1 VTGRLRPRVR
11 RPAAVLTAVLVVTTM
26 AVLVGCGVPS
36 DDKPREISRDAL
48 GPPLKDRTL
57 TTAAAGGAPGTPTHA
72 ETGYLV
78 HTSDVSDTGDT
89 ERLEAVPIDVAN
101 PTEQGN
107 LVTLVIERLIAL
119 TPDQLGL
126 TGLVN
131 AVPSDTKVRSATVTP
146 DGVLQLDLANLGNIE
161 SSLQRLAVAQ
171 LVFTATGIESEGIR
185 SVVFSID
192 GQPTAVPTETGTAT
206 AGTAV
211 SRADYPKFLDQ
222 VQSVAPTAGSG

>member
-1 VTGRLRPRVR
+1 MTRRRPPAGRRAG
-11 RPAAVLTAVLVVTTM
+11 PAAVAAVLVVT
-26 AVLVGCGVPS
+26 ALALLAGCGVPG

-48 GPPLKDRTL
+48 GPPLKDRSP
-57 TTAAAGGAPGTPTHA
+57 TTSAVRGGPAVPTHA

-78 HTSDVSDTGDT
+78 RTSDTGDN

-119 TPDQLGL
+119 KPDQLGL
-126 TGLVN
+126 AGLVN
-131 AVPSDTKVRSATVTP
+131 AVPSDTQVRSATVGP

-171 LVFTATGIESEGIR
+171 LVFTATGIESEGVR